1 MRMNLELL
9 SELWVLRDRVTLLEH
24 VLATKGVM
32 SRKEL
37 DELLPEGALALEL
50 DRERDAMVAR
60 VVGGSHQ
67 TSYTVEQLQA
77 KAPTS

>member
-37 DELLPEGALALEL
+37 DELVPEGALALEL

-60 VVGGSHQ
+60 VVGASHQ